1 MITPDNVDPSGILQ
15 FWFGELNDKDRWAK
29 SPTVDAMI
37 KTRFGQ
43 TLDAALAGELWAWR
57 DTSKGRLA
65 EIIVLDQ
72 FSRNIHRGQ
81 AAAFA
86 ADPMALALAQTAVQL
101 GADRDVEDEM
111 RHFFYM
117 PMMHSESLK
126 VHDMARELF
135 ATLGETL
142 KHEEAHR
149 AIIEQFGRS
158 PHRNAI
164 LGRPSTSEELAFLQL
179 PHSSF

>member
-1 MITPDNVDPSGILQ
+1 MSEIVSPAEVLH
-15 FWFGELNDKDRWAK
+15 FWFGELSDEDRWAK
-29 SPTVDAMI
+29 GDALDA
-37 KTRFGQ
+37 KVTTRFGK
-43 TLDAALAGELWAWR
+43 TLEAAASGELWQWR
-57 DTSKGRLA
+57 TTTEGRLA

-72 FSRNIHRGQ
+72 FSRHIHRNT

-86 ADPMALALAQTAVQL
+86 TDPMALALAQTAVQL
-101 GADRDVEDEM
+101 GADSEVADEK

-126 VHDMARELF
+126 VHDMARTLF
-135 ATLGETL
+135 STLGETL

-149 AIIEQFGRS
+149 AIIERFGRY

-164 LGRPSTSEELAFLQL
+164 LGRQSTPEELAFLQE
-179 PHSSF
+179 PNSSF